1 MSYVV
6 TSLVSRERTRRR
18 GFNRVFDRVAMATY
32 RDAALSQGDVTLW
45 LRDNATGLL
54 TNEVQNGASLARSY
68 DALGRPAGYTLR
80 VSATP
85 REVSFSYDLLGVF
98 SLIVFAKLK
107 ARHIG
112 GK

>member
-68 DALGRPAGYTLR
+68 HVLQTMVSARLRMNALGKD
-80 VSATP
+80 V
-85 REVSFSYDLLGVF
+85 VN
-98 SLIVFAKLK
+98 I
-107 ARHIG
+107 
-112 GK
+112 